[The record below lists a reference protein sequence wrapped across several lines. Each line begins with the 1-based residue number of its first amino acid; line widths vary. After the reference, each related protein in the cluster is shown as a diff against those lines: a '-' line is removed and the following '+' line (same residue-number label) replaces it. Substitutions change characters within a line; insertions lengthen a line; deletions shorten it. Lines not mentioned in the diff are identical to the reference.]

1 MKTTLAL
8 IAAVILLASS
18 TQAIQ
23 SVIFKPQRPA
33 AVHVA
38 TMETLNPREVEAYIE
53 GACKKGWTVKAISQS
68 LRTGNIGCID
78 ISYTIVFE
86 AY

>member
-1 MKTTLAL
+1 MKTTLTL

-18 TQAIQ
+18 TPAIQ

-33 AVHVA
+33 AVHVKTIA
-38 TMETLNPREVEAYIE
+38 TSNAEDVSEYIE
-53 GACKKGWTVKAISQS
+53 GACKKGWIVKAISQS
-68 LRTGNIGCID
+68 PASGINNYNIN
-78 ISYTIVFE
+78 YTIVFE

>member
-1 MKTTLAL
+1 MKTTLTL
-8 IAAVILLASS
+8 IAAVLLLASS
-18 TQAIQ
+18 TPAIQ

-53 GACKKGWTVKAISQS
+53 GACKKGWVVKCISQS
-68 LRTGNIGCID
+68 YDKDHYNTY
-78 ISYTIVFE
+78 YTIIFE